1 VAVAQRIYAN
11 ALFEAAK
18 ENGRLEQ
25 VRDDLHAFA
34 DAVAEVPEL
43 HALLVNPEIDSRVRA
58 DALADL
64 LADADELVR
73 NFIRLVA
80 EKGRT
85 EELDAMVRE
94 FDALVAAEEGI
105 LDVEL
110 TTAVQLSEEEAE
122 RILGQIEQVSGRRLR
137 ASRTVEPALIGGFV
151 LQAGSYRADA
161 SVRGRL
167 ERLRRELKGAQTAP
181 VRVSGRVEGVPGEPA
196 GSPGGDDRRESSE
209 ASS

>member
-1 VAVAQRIYAN
+1 MAVAQRIYAN
-11 ALFEAAK
+11 ALFEAAN
-18 ENGRLEQ
+18 EEGRLEQ

-34 DAVAEVPEL
+34 EAVADVPEL
-43 HALLVNPEIDSRVRA
+43 RAMLQNPEIDSRVKR
-58 DALADL
+58 DALASV

-73 NFIRLVA
+73 NFILLLV

-85 EELDAMVRE
+85 DEVDAMVTE
-94 FDALVAAEEGI
+94 FDALLSAEEGI

-110 TTAVQLSEEEAE
+110 TTAVELSDDEAT

-137 ASRTVEPALIGGFV
+137 ASRRVEPALIGGFV

-167 ERLRRELKGAQTAP
+167 ERLRRELA
-181 VRVSGRVEGVPGEPA
+181 GR
-196 GSPGGDDRRESSE
+196 S
-209 ASS
+209 